1 MSFWSHRC
9 ECHCWSSWKLLA
21 KIPLCLVKGQKT
33 KPNNKNQPTDTKKPK
48 NTMGGGKPCFYFSP
62 AVPRNWPFPREKMRD
77 GVRFLSARS
86 WPGRWHLRWH
96 VGMRLAR
103 WLTGTADIC
112 CHARLCPN
120 SRRGLSS
127 PKSFW
132 NMLSESKNLSKQ
144 AQRSRESWCHSSRV
158 PLGLPTLASDWHCL
172 AAALLLR
179 Q

>member
-77 GVRFLSARS
+77 AVRFLSARS

-127 PKSFW
+127 PFQELLEHVIRKQKSVQTGPAFSGE
-132 NMLSESKNLSKQ
+132 L
-144 AQRSRESWCHSSRV
+144 V
-158 PLGLPTLASDWHCL
+158 PLFSC
-172 AAALLLR
+172 AARPAHPGI
-179 Q
+179 